1 MGRAKTEKFPMFA
14 GFSLDPKTNKM
25 SAGYIIGISIKPSDF
40 GLTGGEDNATMAAAV
55 VRSLEAQGAAAATA
69 RAEAAEQ
76 RAAAA
81 ERLSDR
87 YGVFV
92 QECGFLADIEVY
104 SPDDLPLISERLG
117 ALRARAEAA
126 EQRAEAAER
135 EVAQA
140 QTERERARVDACLM
154 LSLAWALDAPMLIGA
169 CFINGAYTAEID
181 ALRGLCETT
190 IAADRPGDLLAA
202 IRRVLHHEATAVRG
216 SPACVAAVARW
227 EVSDE

>member
-1 MGRAKTEKFPMFA
+1 MGSELKPCPFCAGAPQLDAVRGVTETWWVECLDCSSGGP
-14 GFSLDPKTNKM
+14 SLP
-25 SAGYIIGISIKPSDF
+25 
-40 GLTGGEDNATMAAAV
+40 
-55 VRSLEAQGAAAATA
+55 
-69 RAEAAEQ
+69 
-76 RAAAA
+76 
-81 ERLSDR
+81 
-87 YGVFV
+87 
-92 QECGFLADIEVY
+92 
-104 SPDDLPLISERLG
+104 SERE
-117 ALRARAEAA
+117 AVRAWNDVSTATARAEAA